1 VNDVELLG
9 MQDQPELDG
18 EVRGF
23 PGHLLREAREER
35 GYSQKEV
42 ARDLHLTSKVID
54 ALEESNFDIIPSS
67 LFARGY
73 IRSYARHLGLDG
85 QALVAEFDAV
95 YGVPNQNK
103 KPMPGVHQLGQQ
115 SKPGDTWVKL
125 ISIIFVIGLVVASVL
140 WWQHQNGGSML
151 QRLNNVTLSNTV
163 TEPVVESLGEDDNS
177 SDMGLLAANPIEV
190 GTTVSEVSD
199 DQTAATEA
207 PVQALDVA
215 EIVAVKP
222 VVTALTEAVSVSP
235 EMSDVSDSSAL
246 NPETIAVPAVAQTE
260 ESTGAADVAALGP
273 NEALL
278 MMAFDKDCWV
288 EIKDGNGKM
297 ILSDLYASGSTIE
310 QVVTAPIE
318 ILLGR
323 SSGVTQMTFNDE
335 VIDLKP
341 HTRKDIARLTLSK

>member
-1 VNDVELLG
+1 MNDVELLG

-54 ALEESNFDIIPSS
+54 ALEESNFDIISSS

-85 QALVAEFDAV
+85 QALVAEFDAI

-103 KPMPGVHQLGQQ
+103 KPMAGIHQLGQQ

-151 QRLNNVTLSNTV
+151 QRLNNVTLSNTAADL
-163 TEPVVESLGEDDNS
+163 VVESLGEDDNS
-177 SDMGLLAANPIEV
+177 SDMELLAANPSEV
-190 GTTVSEVSD
+190 GTTVSD
-199 DQTAATEA
+199 DQAAATEA
-207 PVQALDVA
+207 PVQTLDVA

-222 VVTALTEAVSVSP
+222 IVTALSEAVSVSP

-246 NPETIAVPAVAQTE
+246 NPEIIAVPAVAQTE

-323 SSGVTQMTFNDE
+323 SSGVTQMTFNGE

>member
-1 VNDVELLG
+1 
-9 MQDQPELDG
+9 
-18 EVRGF
+18 
-23 PGHLLREAREER
+23 
-35 GYSQKEV
+35 
-42 ARDLHLTSKVID
+42 
-54 ALEESNFDIIPSS
+54 
-67 LFARGY
+67 
-73 IRSYARHLGLDG
+73 
-85 QALVAEFDAV
+85 
-95 YGVPNQNK
+95 
-103 KPMPGVHQLGQQ
+103 
-115 SKPGDTWVKL
+115 
-125 ISIIFVIGLVVASVL
+125 
-140 WWQHQNGGSML
+140 ML
-151 QRLNNVTLSNTV
+151 QRLNKVTLSDTAADL
-163 TEPVVESLGEDDNS
+163 VVESLGEDDNS
-177 SDMGLLAANPIEV
+177 SDMGLLAANPSEV
-190 GTTVSEVSD
+190 GTTVSD

-207 PVQALDVA
+207 PVQALDVS

-246 NPETIAVPAVAQTE
+246 NPEIIAVPAVAQTE

-323 SSGVTQMTFNDE
+323 SSGVTQMTFNGE

>member
-1 VNDVELLG
+1 MNDVELLG

-35 GYSQKEV
+35 GYSQKEA

-54 ALEESNFDIIPSS
+54 ALEESNFDIISSS

-85 QALVAEFDAV
+85 QALVAEFDAI

-151 QRLNNVTLSNTV
+151 QRLNNVTLSNTAADL
-163 TEPVVESLGEDDNS
+163 VVESLGEDDNS
-177 SDMGLLAANPIEV
+177 SDMELLAANPSEV
-190 GTTVSEVSD
+190 GTTVSD
-199 DQTAATEA
+199 DQAAATEA
-207 PVQALDVA
+207 PVQTLDVA

-222 VVTALTEAVSVSP
+222 IVTALSEAVSVSP

-246 NPETIAVPAVAQTE
+246 NPEIIAVPAVAQTE

-297 ILSDLYASGSTIE
+297 VLSDLYASGSTIE

-323 SSGVTQMTFNDE
+323 SSGVTQMTFNGE

>member
-1 VNDVELLG
+1 MNDVELLG

-35 GYSQKEV
+35 GYSQKEA

-54 ALEESNFDIIPSS
+54 ALEESNFDIISSS

-85 QALVAEFDAV
+85 QALVAEFDAI

-151 QRLNNVTLSNTV
+151 QRLNKVTLSDTAADL
-163 TEPVVESLGEDDNS
+163 VVESLGEDDNS
-177 SDMGLLAANPIEV
+177 SDMELLAANPSEV
-190 GTTVSEVSD
+190 GTTVSD

-246 NPETIAVPAVAQTE
+246 NPEIIAVPAVAQTE

-297 ILSDLYASGSTIE
+297 VLSDLYASGSTIE

-323 SSGVTQMTFNDE
+323 SSGVTQMTFNGE

>member
-54 ALEESNFDIIPSS
+54 ALEESNFDIISSS

-85 QALVAEFDAV
+85 QALVAEFDAI

-103 KPMPGVHQLGQQ
+103 KPKAGIHQLGQQ

-151 QRLNNVTLSNTV
+151 QRLNKVTLSDTAADL
-163 TEPVVESLGEDDNS
+163 VVESLGEDDNS
-177 SDMGLLAANPIEV
+177 SDMGLLAANPSEV
-190 GTTVSEVSD
+190 GTTVSD

-246 NPETIAVPAVAQTE
+246 NPEIIAVPAVAQTE

-323 SSGVTQMTFNDE
+323 SSGVAQMTFNGE

>member
-1 VNDVELLG
+1 MNDVELLG

-54 ALEESNFDIIPSS
+54 ALEESNFDIISSS

-85 QALVAEFDAV
+85 QALVAEFDAI

-151 QRLNNVTLSNTV
+151 QRLNNVTLSNTAADL
-163 TEPVVESLGEDDNS
+163 VVETLGEDDNS
-177 SDMGLLAANPIEV
+177 SDMELLAANPSEV
-190 GTTVSEVSD
+190 GTTVSD
-199 DQTAATEA
+199 DQAAATEA
-207 PVQALDVA
+207 PVQTLDVA

-246 NPETIAVPAVAQTE
+246 NPEIIAVPAVAQTE

-297 ILSDLYASGSTIE
+297 VLSDLYASGSTIE

-323 SSGVTQMTFNDE
+323 SSGVTQMTFNGE

>member
-54 ALEESNFDIIPSS
+54 ALEESNFDIISSS

-85 QALVAEFDAV
+85 QALVAEFDAI

-151 QRLNNVTLSNTV
+151 QRLNNVTLSNTAADL
-163 TEPVVESLGEDDNS
+163 VVESLGEDDNS
-177 SDMGLLAANPIEV
+177 SDMELLAANPSEV
-190 GTTVSEVSD
+190 GTTVSD
-199 DQTAATEA
+199 DQAAATEA
-207 PVQALDVA
+207 PVQTLDVA

-222 VVTALTEAVSVSP
+222 IVTALSEAVSVSP

-246 NPETIAVPAVAQTE
+246 NPEIIAVPAVAQTE

-297 ILSDLYASGSTIE
+297 VLSDLYASGSTIE

-323 SSGVTQMTFNDE
+323 SSGVAQMTFNGE

>member
-1 VNDVELLG
+1 MNDVELLG

-163 TEPVVESLGEDDNS
+163 TAPVVESLGEDDNS
-177 SDMGLLAANPIEV
+177 SDMGLLAANPSKV
-190 GTTVSEVSD
+190 GTTVSD

-207 PVQALDVA
+207 PAQALDVA

-323 SSGVTQMTFNDE
+323 SSGVAQMTFNGE
-335 VIDLKP
+335 GIDLKP

>member
-1 VNDVELLG
+1 MNDVELLG

-35 GYSQKEV
+35 GYSQKEA

-54 ALEESNFDIIPSS
+54 ALEESNFDIISSS

-85 QALVAEFDAV
+85 QALVAEFDSI

-103 KPMPGVHQLGQQ
+103 KPMAGIHQLGQQ

-151 QRLNNVTLSNTV
+151 QRLNNVTLSNTAADL
-163 TEPVVESLGEDDNS
+163 VVETLGEDDNS
-177 SDMGLLAANPIEV
+177 SDMELLAANPSEV
-190 GTTVSEVSD
+190 GATVSD
-199 DQTAATEA
+199 DQAAATEA
-207 PVQALDVA
+207 PVQTLDVA

-222 VVTALTEAVSVSP
+222 IVTALSEAVSVSP

-246 NPETIAVPAVAQTE
+246 NPEIIAVPAVAQTE

-323 SSGVTQMTFNDE
+323 SSGVAQMTFNGE

>member
-1 VNDVELLG
+1 MNDVELLG

-35 GYSQKEV
+35 GYSQKEA

-54 ALEESNFDIIPSS
+54 ALEESNFDIISSS

-85 QALVAEFDAV
+85 QALVAEFDSI

-103 KPMPGVHQLGQQ
+103 KPMAGIHQLGQQ

-151 QRLNNVTLSNTV
+151 QRLNNVTLSNTAADL
-163 TEPVVESLGEDDNS
+163 VVETLGEDDNS
-177 SDMGLLAANPIEV
+177 SDMELLAANPSEV
-190 GTTVSEVSD
+190 GTTVSD
-199 DQTAATEA
+199 DQAAATEA
-207 PVQALDVA
+207 PVQTLDVA

-222 VVTALTEAVSVSP
+222 IVTALSEAVSVSP

-246 NPETIAVPAVAQTE
+246 NPEIIAVPAVAQTE

-297 ILSDLYASGSTIE
+297 VLSDLYASGSTIE

-323 SSGVTQMTFNDE
+323 SSGVTQMTFNGE

>member
-1 VNDVELLG
+1 MNDVELLG

-54 ALEESNFDIIPSS
+54 ALEESNFDIISSS

-85 QALVAEFDAV
+85 QALVAEFDAI

-151 QRLNNVTLSNTV
+151 QRLNKVTLSDTAADL
-163 TEPVVESLGEDDNS
+163 VVESLGEDDNS
-177 SDMGLLAANPIEV
+177 SDMELLAANPSEV
-190 GTTVSEVSD
+190 GTTVSD

-246 NPETIAVPAVAQTE
+246 NPEIIAVPAVAQTE

-323 SSGVTQMTFNDE
+323 SSGVAQMTFNGE

>member
-1 VNDVELLG
+1 MNDVELLG

-35 GYSQKEV
+35 GYSQKEA

-54 ALEESNFDIIPSS
+54 ALEESNFDIISSS

-85 QALVAEFDAV
+85 QALVAEFDAI

-103 KPMPGVHQLGQQ
+103 KPMAGIHQLGQQ

-151 QRLNNVTLSNTV
+151 QRLNKVTLSDTAADL
-163 TEPVVESLGEDDNS
+163 VVESLGEDDNS
-177 SDMGLLAANPIEV
+177 SDMGLLAANPSEV
-190 GTTVSEVSD
+190 GATVSD
-199 DQTAATEA
+199 DQAAATEA
-207 PVQALDVA
+207 PVQTLDVA

-222 VVTALTEAVSVSP
+222 IVTALSEAVSVSP

-246 NPETIAVPAVAQTE
+246 NPEIIAVPAVAQTE

-323 SSGVTQMTFNDE
+323 SSGVAQMTFNGE

>member
-1 VNDVELLG
+1 MNDVELLG

-35 GYSQKEV
+35 GYSQKEA

-54 ALEESNFDIIPSS
+54 ALEESNFDIISSS

-85 QALVAEFDAV
+85 QALVAEFDAI

-103 KPMPGVHQLGQQ
+103 KPMAGIHQLGQQ

-151 QRLNNVTLSNTV
+151 QRLNNVTLSNTAADL
-163 TEPVVESLGEDDNS
+163 VVESLGEDDNS
-177 SDMGLLAANPIEV
+177 SDMELLAANPSEV
-190 GTTVSEVSD
+190 GTTVSD

-246 NPETIAVPAVAQTE
+246 NPEIIAVPAVAQTE

-323 SSGVTQMTFNDE
+323 SSGVAQMTFNGE

>member
-1 VNDVELLG
+1 MNDVELLG

-85 QALVAEFDAV
+85 QALVAEFDAI

-207 PVQALDVA
+207 PAQALDVA

>member
-1 VNDVELLG
+1 MNDVELLG

-35 GYSQKEV
+35 GYSQKEA

-54 ALEESNFDIIPSS
+54 ALEESNFDIISSS

-85 QALVAEFDAV
+85 QALVAEFDAI

-151 QRLNNVTLSNTV
+151 QRLNKVTLSDTAADL
-163 TEPVVESLGEDDNS
+163 VVESLGEDDNS
-177 SDMGLLAANPIEV
+177 SDMELLAANPSEV
-190 GTTVSEVSD
+190 GTTVSD
-199 DQTAATEA
+199 DQAAATEA
-207 PVQALDVA
+207 PVQTLDVA

-222 VVTALTEAVSVSP
+222 IVTALSEAVSVSP

-246 NPETIAVPAVAQTE
+246 NPEIIAVPAVAQTE

-297 ILSDLYASGSTIE
+297 VLSDLYASGSTIE

-323 SSGVTQMTFNDE
+323 SSGVAQMTFNGE

>member
-1 VNDVELLG
+1 MNDVELLG

-54 ALEESNFDIIPSS
+54 ALEESNFDIISSS

-85 QALVAEFDAV
+85 QALVAEFDAI

-151 QRLNNVTLSNTV
+151 QRLNKVTLSDTAADL
-163 TEPVVESLGEDDNS
+163 VVESLGEDDNS
-177 SDMGLLAANPIEV
+177 SDMELLAANPSEV
-190 GTTVSEVSD
+190 GTTVSD
-199 DQTAATEA
+199 DQAAATEA
-207 PVQALDVA
+207 PVQTLDVA

-222 VVTALTEAVSVSP
+222 IVTALSEAVSVSP

-246 NPETIAVPAVAQTE
+246 NPEIIAVPAVAQTE

-323 SSGVTQMTFNDE
+323 SSGVAQMTFNGE

>member
-1 VNDVELLG
+1 MNDVELLG

-35 GYSQKEV
+35 GYSQKEA

-54 ALEESNFDIIPSS
+54 ALEESNFDIISSS

-85 QALVAEFDAV
+85 QALVAEFDAI

-151 QRLNNVTLSNTV
+151 QRLNKVTLSDTAADL
-163 TEPVVESLGEDDNS
+163 VVESLGEDDNS
-177 SDMGLLAANPIEV
+177 SDMELLAANPSEV
-190 GTTVSEVSD
+190 GTTVSD
-199 DQTAATEA
+199 DQAAATEA
-207 PVQALDVA
+207 PVQTLDVA

-222 VVTALTEAVSVSP
+222 IVTALSEAVSVSP

-246 NPETIAVPAVAQTE
+246 NPEIIAVPAVAQTE

-323 SSGVTQMTFNDE
+323 SSGVTQMTFNGE

>member
-1 VNDVELLG
+1 MNDVELLG

-54 ALEESNFDIIPSS
+54 ALEESNFDIISSS

-85 QALVAEFDAV
+85 QALVAEFDAI

-151 QRLNNVTLSNTV
+151 QRLNNVTLSNTAADL
-163 TEPVVESLGEDDNS
+163 VVESLGEDDNS
-177 SDMGLLAANPIEV
+177 SDMELLAANPSEV
-190 GTTVSEVSD
+190 GTTVSD
-199 DQTAATEA
+199 DQAAATEA
-207 PVQALDVA
+207 PVQTLDVA

-246 NPETIAVPAVAQTE
+246 NPEIIAVPAVAQTE

-297 ILSDLYASGSTIE
+297 VLSDLYASGSTIE

-323 SSGVTQMTFNDE
+323 SSGVAQMTFNGE

>member
-1 VNDVELLG
+1 MNDVELLG

-35 GYSQKEV
+35 GYSQKEA

-54 ALEESNFDIIPSS
+54 ALEESNFDIISSS

-85 QALVAEFDAV
+85 QALVAEFDAI

-103 KPMPGVHQLGQQ
+103 KPMAGIHQLGQQ

-151 QRLNNVTLSNTV
+151 QRLNNVTLSNTAADL
-163 TEPVVESLGEDDNS
+163 VVESLGEDDNS
-177 SDMGLLAANPIEV
+177 SDMGLLAANPSEV
-190 GTTVSEVSD
+190 GTTVSE

-222 VVTALTEAVSVSP
+222 VVTALTE
-235 EMSDVSDSSAL
+235 MSDVSDSSAL
-246 NPETIAVPAVAQTE
+246 NPEIIAVPAVAQTE

-323 SSGVTQMTFNDE
+323 SSGVTQMTFNGE

>member
-1 VNDVELLG
+1 MNDVELLG

-35 GYSQKEV
+35 GYSQKEA

-54 ALEESNFDIIPSS
+54 ALEESNFDIISSS

-85 QALVAEFDAV
+85 QALVAEFDAI

-151 QRLNNVTLSNTV
+151 QRLNNVTLSNTAADL
-163 TEPVVESLGEDDNS
+163 VVETLGEDDNS
-177 SDMGLLAANPIEV
+177 SDMELLAANPSEV
-190 GTTVSEVSD
+190 GTTVSD
-199 DQTAATEA
+199 DQAAATEA
-207 PVQALDVA
+207 PVQTLDVA

-222 VVTALTEAVSVSP
+222 IVTALSEAVSVSP

-246 NPETIAVPAVAQTE
+246 NPEIIAVPAVAQTE

-297 ILSDLYASGSTIE
+297 VLSDLYASGSTIE

-323 SSGVTQMTFNDE
+323 SSGVAQMTFNGE

>member
-1 VNDVELLG
+1 MNDVELLG

-35 GYSQKEV
+35 GYSQKEA

-54 ALEESNFDIIPSS
+54 ALEESNFDIISSS
-67 LFARGY
+67 LFSRGY

-85 QALVAEFDAV
+85 QALVAEFDSI

-103 KPMPGVHQLGQQ
+103 KPMAGIHQMGQQ

-140 WWQHQNGGSML
+140 WWQHQNSGSML
-151 QRLNNVTLSNTV
+151 QGLNNVTLSNTAADPIFE
-163 TEPVVESLGEDDNS
+163 TIGEDDNS
-177 SDMGLLAANPIEV
+177 SDMGLLAANPSEV
-190 GTTVSEVSD
+190 GATVSD
-199 DQTAATEA
+199 DQPTVKET
-207 PVQALDVA
+207 PVKEMGVV

-235 EMSDVSDSSAL
+235 ELSDVSDSSVL
-246 NPETIAVPAVAQTE
+246 NPETIALPAVTQTE
-260 ESTGAADVAALGP
+260 ESTAAADFATLGP
-273 NEALL
+273 NEALF
-278 MMAFDKDCWV
+278 MMAFNKDCWV

-297 ILSDLYASGSTIE
+297 ILSDLYSSGSSIE

-323 SSGVTQMTFNDE
+323 SSGVTQMTFNGE

>member
-1 VNDVELLG
+1 MNDVELLG

-85 QALVAEFDAV
+85 QSLVAEYDAV
-95 YGVPNQNK
+95 YGIPNQNR

-151 QRLNNVTLSNTV
+151 QRLNKVTLSD
-163 TEPVVESLGEDDNS
+163 TEADLVVESLGEDDNS
-177 SDMGLLAANPIEV
+177 YDMGLLAANPSEV
-190 GTTVSEVSD
+190 GATVSD

-207 PVQALDVA
+207 PVQALDVS
-215 EIVAVKP
+215 EIVAGKP

-323 SSGVTQMTFNDE
+323 SSGVTQMTFNGE
-335 VIDLKP
+335 LIDLKP

>member
-1 VNDVELLG
+1 MNDVELLG

-54 ALEESNFDIIPSS
+54 ALEESNFDIISSS

-85 QALVAEFDAV
+85 QALVAEFDAI

-151 QRLNNVTLSNTV
+151 QRLNKVTLSDTAADL
-163 TEPVVESLGEDDNS
+163 VVESLGEDDNS
-177 SDMGLLAANPIEV
+177 SDMGLLAANPSEV
-190 GTTVSEVSD
+190 GTTVSD

-222 VVTALTEAVSVSP
+222 VVTALTEAVSVSS

-246 NPETIAVPAVAQTE
+246 NPEIIAVPAVAQTE

-297 ILSDLYASGSTIE
+297 VLSDLYASGSTIE

-323 SSGVTQMTFNDE
+323 SSGVTQMTFNGE

>member
-1 VNDVELLG
+1 MNDVELLG

-151 QRLNNVTLSNTV
+151 QRLNNVMLSNTV

-207 PVQALDVA
+207 PAQALDVA

-222 VVTALTEAVSVSP
+222 VVTALSEAVSVSP

-323 SSGVTQMTFNDE
+323 SSGVTQMTFNGE

>member
-1 VNDVELLG
+1 MNDVELLG

-35 GYSQKEV
+35 GYSQKEA

-54 ALEESNFDIIPSS
+54 ALEESNFDIISSS

-85 QALVAEFDAV
+85 QALVAEFDAI

-151 QRLNNVTLSNTV
+151 QRLNNVTLSNTAADL
-163 TEPVVESLGEDDNS
+163 VVETLGEDDNS
-177 SDMGLLAANPIEV
+177 SDMELLAANPSEV
-190 GTTVSEVSD
+190 GATVSD
-199 DQTAATEA
+199 DQAAATEA
-207 PVQALDVA
+207 PVQTLDVA

-222 VVTALTEAVSVSP
+222 IVTALSEAVSVSP

-246 NPETIAVPAVAQTE
+246 NPEIIAVPAVAQTE

-297 ILSDLYASGSTIE
+297 VLSDLYASGSTIE

-323 SSGVTQMTFNDE
+323 SSGVAQMTFNGE

>member
-1 VNDVELLG
+1 MNDVELLG

-35 GYSQKEV
+35 GYSQKEA

-54 ALEESNFDIIPSS
+54 ALEESNFDIISSS

-85 QALVAEFDAV
+85 QALVAEFDAI

-103 KPMPGVHQLGQQ
+103 KPMAGIHQLGQQ

-151 QRLNNVTLSNTV
+151 QRLNKVTLSDTAANL
-163 TEPVVESLGEDDNS
+163 VVESLGEDDNS
-177 SDMGLLAANPIEV
+177 SDMGLLAANPSEV
-190 GTTVSEVSD
+190 GTTVSD

-222 VVTALTEAVSVSP
+222 IVTALSEAVSVSP

-246 NPETIAVPAVAQTE
+246 NTEIIAVPAVAQTE

-323 SSGVTQMTFNDE
+323 SSGVTQMTFNGE

>member
-42 ARDLHLTSKVID
+42 ARDLHLTSKVLD

-207 PVQALDVA
+207 PAQALDVA

>member
-1 VNDVELLG
+1 MNDVELLG

-35 GYSQKEV
+35 GYSQKEA

-54 ALEESNFDIIPSS
+54 ALEESNFDIISSS

-85 QALVAEFDAV
+85 QALVAEFDAI

-151 QRLNNVTLSNTV
+151 QRLNNVTLSNTAADL
-163 TEPVVESLGEDDNS
+163 VVESLGEDDNS
-177 SDMGLLAANPIEV
+177 SDMELLAANPSEV
-190 GTTVSEVSD
+190 GATVSD
-199 DQTAATEA
+199 DQAAATEA
-207 PVQALDVA
+207 PVQTLDVA

-222 VVTALTEAVSVSP
+222 IVTALSEAVSVSP

-246 NPETIAVPAVAQTE
+246 NPEIIAVPAVAQTE

-323 SSGVTQMTFNDE
+323 SSGVTQMTFNGE

>member
-1 VNDVELLG
+1 MNDVELLG

-54 ALEESNFDIIPSS
+54 ALEESNFDIISSS

-85 QALVAEFDAV
+85 QALVAEFDAI

-151 QRLNNVTLSNTV
+151 QRLNKVTLSDTAADL
-163 TEPVVESLGEDDNS
+163 VVESLGEDDNS
-177 SDMGLLAANPIEV
+177 SDMELLAANPSEV
-190 GTTVSEVSD
+190 GTTVSD

-222 VVTALTEAVSVSP
+222 IVTALSEAVSVSP

-246 NPETIAVPAVAQTE
+246 NPEIIAVPAVAQTE

-297 ILSDLYASGSTIE
+297 VLSDLYASGSTIE

-323 SSGVTQMTFNDE
+323 SSGVAQMTFNGE

>member
-207 PVQALDVA
+207 PAQALDVA
-215 EIVAVKP
+215 EIVTVKP

>member
-1 VNDVELLG
+1 MNDVELLG

-35 GYSQKEV
+35 GYSQKEA

-54 ALEESNFDIIPSS
+54 ALEESNFDIISSS

-85 QALVAEFDAV
+85 QALVAEFDSI

-103 KPMPGVHQLGQQ
+103 KPMAGIHQLGQQ

-151 QRLNNVTLSNTV
+151 QRLNNVTLSNTAADL
-163 TEPVVESLGEDDNS
+163 VVETLGEDDNS
-177 SDMGLLAANPIEV
+177 SDMELLAANPSEV
-190 GTTVSEVSD
+190 GATVSD
-199 DQTAATEA
+199 DQAAATEA
-207 PVQALDVA
+207 PVQTLDVA

-222 VVTALTEAVSVSP
+222 IVTALSEAVSVSP

-246 NPETIAVPAVAQTE
+246 NPEIIAVPAVAQTE

-297 ILSDLYASGSTIE
+297 VLSDLYASGSTIE

-323 SSGVTQMTFNDE
+323 SSGVTQMTFNGE

>member
-1 VNDVELLG
+1 MNDVELLG

-35 GYSQKEV
+35 GYSQKEA

-54 ALEESNFDIIPSS
+54 ALEESNFDIISSS

-85 QALVAEFDAV
+85 QALVAEFDAI

-151 QRLNNVTLSNTV
+151 QRLNNVTLSNTAADL
-163 TEPVVESLGEDDNS
+163 VVETLGEDDNS
-177 SDMGLLAANPIEV
+177 SDMELLAANPSEV
-190 GTTVSEVSD
+190 GTTVSD
-199 DQTAATEA
+199 DQAAATEA
-207 PVQALDVA
+207 PVQTLDVA

-222 VVTALTEAVSVSP
+222 IVTALSEAVSVSP

-246 NPETIAVPAVAQTE
+246 NPEIIAVPAVAQTE

-323 SSGVTQMTFNDE
+323 SSGVTQMTFNGE

>member
-1 VNDVELLG
+1 MNDVELLG

-35 GYSQKEV
+35 GYSQKEA

-54 ALEESNFDIIPSS
+54 ALEESNFDIISSS

-85 QALVAEFDAV
+85 QALVAEFDAI

-103 KPMPGVHQLGQQ
+103 KPMAGIHQLGQQ

-151 QRLNNVTLSNTV
+151 QRLNKVTLSDTAADL
-163 TEPVVESLGEDDNS
+163 VVESLGEDDNS
-177 SDMGLLAANPIEV
+177 SDMGLLAANPSEV
-190 GTTVSEVSD
+190 GTTVSD

-222 VVTALTEAVSVSP
+222 IVTALSEAVSVSP

-246 NPETIAVPAVAQTE
+246 NPEIIAVPAVAQTE

-297 ILSDLYASGSTIE
+297 VLSDLYASGSTIE

-323 SSGVTQMTFNDE
+323 SSGVAQMTFNGE

>member
-1 VNDVELLG
+1 MNDVELLG

-54 ALEESNFDIIPSS
+54 ALEESNFDIISSS

-85 QALVAEFDAV
+85 QALVAEFDAI

-151 QRLNNVTLSNTV
+151 QRLNKVTLSDTAADL
-163 TEPVVESLGEDDNS
+163 VVESLGEDDNS
-177 SDMGLLAANPIEV
+177 SDMELLAANPSEV
-190 GTTVSEVSD
+190 GTTVSE

-222 VVTALTEAVSVSP
+222 IVTALSEAVSVSP

-246 NPETIAVPAVAQTE
+246 NPEIIAVPAVAQTE

-323 SSGVTQMTFNDE
+323 SSGVAQMTFNGE

>member
-1 VNDVELLG
+1 MNDVELLG

-151 QRLNNVTLSNTV
+151 QRLNNVTLSNTAADL
-163 TEPVVESLGEDDNS
+163 VVESLGEDDNS
-177 SDMGLLAANPIEV
+177 SDMELLAANPSEV
-190 GTTVSEVSD
+190 G
-199 DQTAATEA
+199 QRC
-207 PVQALDVA
+207 
-215 EIVAVKP
+215 
-222 VVTALTEAVSVSP
+222 LTIRQQP
-235 EMSDVSDSSAL
+235 QRRQFKHWM
-246 NPETIAVPAVAQTE
+246 
-260 ESTGAADVAALGP
+260 
-273 NEALL
+273 
-278 MMAFDKDCWV
+278 W
-288 EIKDGNGKM
+288 
-297 ILSDLYASGSTIE
+297 
-310 QVVTAPIE
+310 
-318 ILLGR
+318 
-323 SSGVTQMTFNDE
+323 
-335 VIDLKP
+335 LK
-341 HTRKDIARLTLSK
+341 

>member
-1 VNDVELLG
+1 
-9 MQDQPELDG
+9 
-18 EVRGF
+18 
-23 PGHLLREAREER
+23 
-35 GYSQKEV
+35 
-42 ARDLHLTSKVID
+42 
-54 ALEESNFDIIPSS
+54 
-67 LFARGY
+67 
-73 IRSYARHLGLDG
+73 
-85 QALVAEFDAV
+85 
-95 YGVPNQNK
+95 
-103 KPMPGVHQLGQQ
+103 
-115 SKPGDTWVKL
+115 
-125 ISIIFVIGLVVASVL
+125 
-140 WWQHQNGGSML
+140 ML
-151 QRLNNVTLSNTV
+151 QRLNNVTLSNTAADL
-163 TEPVVESLGEDDNS
+163 VVETLGEDDNS
-177 SDMGLLAANPIEV
+177 SDMELLAANPSEV
-190 GTTVSEVSD
+190 GTTVSD
-199 DQTAATEA
+199 DQAAATEA
-207 PVQALDVA
+207 PVQTLDVA

-222 VVTALTEAVSVSP
+222 IVTALSEAVSVSP

-246 NPETIAVPAVAQTE
+246 NPEIIAVPAVAQTE

-323 SSGVTQMTFNDE
+323 SSGVTQMTFNGE

>member
-35 GYSQKEV
+35 GYSQKEA

-54 ALEESNFDIIPSS
+54 ALEESNFDIISSS

-85 QALVAEFDAV
+85 QALVAEFDAI

-151 QRLNNVTLSNTV
+151 QRLNNVTLSNTAADL
-163 TEPVVESLGEDDNS
+163 VVESLGEDDNS
-177 SDMGLLAANPIEV
+177 SDMELLAANPSEV
-190 GTTVSEVSD
+190 GATVSD
-199 DQTAATEA
+199 DQAAATEA
-207 PVQALDVA
+207 PVQTLDVA

-222 VVTALTEAVSVSP
+222 IVTALTEAVSVSS

-246 NPETIAVPAVAQTE
+246 NPEIIAVPAVAQTE

-297 ILSDLYASGSTIE
+297 VLSDLYASGSTIE

-323 SSGVTQMTFNDE
+323 SSGVAQMTFNGE

>member
-1 VNDVELLG
+1 MNDVELLG

-54 ALEESNFDIIPSS
+54 ALEESNFDIISSS

-85 QALVAEFDAV
+85 QALVAEFDAI

-151 QRLNNVTLSNTV
+151 QRLNKVTLSDTAADL
-163 TEPVVESLGEDDNS
+163 VVESLGEDDNS
-177 SDMGLLAANPIEV
+177 SDMGLLAANPSEV
-190 GTTVSEVSD
+190 GTTVSD

-222 VVTALTEAVSVSP
+222 VVTALTEAVSVSS

-246 NPETIAVPAVAQTE
+246 NPEIIAVPAVAQTE

-297 ILSDLYASGSTIE
+297 VLSDLYASGSTIE

-323 SSGVTQMTFNDE
+323 SSGVAQMTFNGE